1 VSAELTVSASEL
13 AKLSRAFHAIARNA
27 RVAGEQ
33 VLRGE
38 AGIILK
44 ACAGATKVATAAQT
58 TKRARLRYLR
68 DQQLTGK
75 NSMVPVTVT
84 AGAKR
89 GTVYGRVHLRTSTGY
104 WRRTHDAVF
113 RPVAGMP
120 SSRKKR
126 GDHYSDHDWLL
137 LQSTIATVRAG
148 IGPAVAA
155 GRKTIGLARQSW
167 VQIADSLGI
176 RLENVKGG
184 RTFAGGTI
192 SAAGI
197 AKARAA
203 IASNGNSYVNGLS
216 RTERS
221 QKNIILTLINRYPRN
236 RKAKMDVTLAK
247 VLLGRVSFF
256 EKNLRLGVFRSI
268 ADTARAYPY
277 LRVAS

>member
-1 VSAELTVSASEL
+1 MSADLTVPASEL
-13 AKLSRAFHAIARNA
+13 AKLSQAFHAIARNA

-68 DQQLTGK
+68 DEQLTGK

-148 IGPAVAA
+148 IRPAVAA
-155 GRKTIGLARQSW
+155 GKRTIGLARQSW

-176 RLENVKGG
+176 RLETVRG
-184 RTFAGGTI
+184 GGTL
-192 SAAGI
+192 SAGGI

-203 IASNGNSYVNGLS
+203 IASNGSSYVNGLS

-221 QKNIILTLINRYPRN
+221 QKNVILTLINRYPRN
-236 RKAKMDVTLAK
+236 RKAKMDITLAK
-247 VLLGRVSFF
+247 VLVGRLAFF
-256 EKNLRLGVFRSI
+256 EKNLRLGVFQSI
-268 ADTARAYPY
+268 AATARAYPY
-277 LRVAS
+277 LRVTT

>member
-1 VSAELTVSASEL
+1 MSADLTVPASEL
-13 AKLSRAFHAIARNA
+13 AKLSQAFHAIARNA

-68 DQQLTGK
+68 DEQLTGK

-155 GRKTIGLARQSW
+155 GKRTIGLARQSW

-176 RLENVKGG
+176 RLETVRG
-184 RTFAGGTI
+184 GGTL
-192 SAAGI
+192 SAGGI

-203 IASNGNSYVNGLS
+203 IASNGSSYVNGLS

-221 QKNIILTLINRYPRN
+221 QKNVILTLINRYPRN
-236 RKAKMDVTLAK
+236 RKAKMDTTLAK
-247 VLLGRVSFF
+247 VLVGRLAFF
-256 EKNLRLGVFRSI
+256 EKNLRLGVFQSI
-268 ADTARAYPY
+268 AATARAYPY
-277 LRVAS
+277 LRVTT